1 MDEKQQ
7 NQEEKRE
14 VRRKRRVRNQIL
26 AYVIL
31 ILLILAAAAGVVMA
45 VKQITAASRQ
55 QDENNKEET
64 QAMIDEML
72 SDEVE
77 LQTPEPIPDSTPEPV
92 VEKTPEEKLDEIVNA
107 YIEVMPLEDKV
118 AGLFIVTPEAITGVN
133 KAVRAGEGTKD
144 ALEKYAV
151 GGLIYFAGNIQ
162 SADQLKEMIDN
173 TKTYSIHPLFIAV
186 DEEGGSVSR
195 LISKGLCDK
204 VDSAKVIGQ
213 TGDPANAYTA
223 GTTIGNALNSFGF
236 NVDFAPVADIS
247 SVENSYMGDR
257 TYGADAQT
265 ASPFVTAMMQGLK
278 EQQVTAC
285 LKHFPGNGATTQD
298 PHTGIAT
305 SDRTAEQ
312 FRAEEFA
319 VFQAGIDAGANMIMI
334 SHMAAPALT
343 GSNEPCSLSETVV
356 TDILRNELGFNGVII
371 TDALN
376 MGAISD
382 YNTSADA
389 AILALKAGCDML
401 LMPENFE
408 EAYNGVLEAVQNGVV
423 SEERVDDSLR
433 RIYRIKLADR
443 IEELAN

>member
-14 VRRKRRVRNQIL
+14 VRRKRRIRNQIL

-31 ILLILAAAAGVVMA
+31 ILLILAAATGIVMA
-45 VKQITAASRQ
+45 VKQITAVSRQ
-55 QDENNKEET
+55 QEENNKEET

-72 SDEVE
+72 SDEEE
-77 LQTPEPIPDSTPEPV
+77 LQTPAPTPDPTPEPV

-118 AGLFIVTPEAITGVN
+118 AGLFIVTPEAITGVST
-133 KAVRAGEGTKD
+133 AVKAGEGTKD

-151 GGLIYFAGNIQ
+151 GGLIYFANNIQ
-162 SADQLKEMIDN
+162 SADQLKEMISN

-195 LISKGLCDK
+195 LITKGLCEK
-204 VDSAKVIGQ
+204 VDSAGVIGQ

-223 GTTIGNALNSFGF
+223 GTTIGSALNSFGF
-236 NVDFAPVADIS
+236 NLDFAPVADIS

-265 ASPFVTAMMQGLK
+265 ASPFVVSMMQGLQD
-278 EQQVTAC
+278 QQVTAC

-319 VFQAGIDAGANMIMI
+319 VFQAGIDAGAKMVMI

-343 GSNEPCSLSETVV
+343 GSNEPCSLSETVI
-356 TDILRNELGFNGVII
+356 TDILRNELGYDGVVI

-376 MGAISD
+376 MGAVSD

-408 EAYNGVLEAVQNGVV
+408 EAYNGVLEAVQNGVI

-443 IEELAN
+443 IEELVN